1 MAARFRHD
9 FYEDEL
15 LYLDYIEREP
25 EGLIIERG
33 NPFEDLDDY
42 KFFERFRLTKETVSY
57 LEILC
62 NGFFYNCDWIC
73 NENAQNNRRENY
85 SRSK

>member
-15 LYLDYIEREP
+15 LYLDYLEREP

-33 NPFEDLDDY
+33 KLLQAHTESD
-42 KFFERFRLTKETVSY
+42 
-57 LEILC
+57 
-62 NGFFYNCDWIC
+62 
-73 NENAQNNRRENY
+73 
-85 SRSK
+85 

>member
-9 FYEDEL
+9 YYEDEL
-15 LYLDYIEREP
+15 LYLDYLEREP

-42 KFFERFRLTKETVSY
+42 KFFERFRLTKEIVSN
-57 LEILC
+57 LES
-62 NGFFYNCDWIC
+62 FA
-73 NENAQNNRRENY
+73 NA
-85 SRSK
+85 